1 MFGVNA
7 LKDNFGKCMISY
19 YKEKVGLMK
28 KRQNLADIMSLDCQP
43 EVIKEANKSN
53 DKSMLR
59 QTKLVYILNTT
70 GASWIFQF

>member
-1 MFGVNA
+1 
-7 LKDNFGKCMISY
+7 MISY

-59 QTKLVYILNTT
+59 QTKLVYILNTA
-70 GASWIFQF
+70 GASWIF

>member
-28 KRQNLADIMSLDCQP
+28 K
-43 EVIKEANKSN
+43 
-53 DKSMLR
+53 DK
-59 QTKLVYILNTT
+59 I
-70 GASWIFQF
+70 